1 MPDDATPPAA
11 PQPEVPR
18 SEPLPAESASG
29 QSFNI
34 GEEFGTAKRNLPPPK
49 VLVIGLV
56 LVLVIAL
63 IVVFGA
69 SRPKGTA
76 SIDDVTAVEIP
87 NQNSVLVAINI
98 TVHNAS
104 DKAMWIH
111 SMKASVK
118 TDSGELSDDA
128 AAPVDFDRYF
138 QAFPALKEHAIAP
151 LTVETKI
158 PAGAETKGTV
168 IVSFP
173 VTLAAFNARKSL
185 TVTIQP
191 YDQRA
196 LQITK

>member
-1 MPDDATPPAA
+1 MPDDATSPTPNPPI
-11 PQPEVPR
+11 PEAVVPA
-18 SEPLPAESASG
+18 STSG

-49 VLVIGLV
+49 VLAIGLV
-56 LVLVIAL
+56 LVLVVAL

-69 SRPKGTA
+69 SRAKGTA

-87 NQNSVLVAINI
+87 NQNAVLVAINV

-111 SMKASVK
+111 NMKASAK
-118 TDSGELSDDA
+118 TDSAEPSDDA
-128 AAPVDFDRYF
+128 AAPVDFERYF

-158 PAGAETKGTV
+158 PPGAETKGTV

>member
-1 MPDDATPPAA
+1 MPDDPTPPAA
-11 PQPEVPR
+11 IQPEVPCP
-18 SEPLPAESASG
+18 EPVRAEPASG

-34 GEEFGTAKRNLPPPK
+34 GEEFGTAKRNLPPAK

-56 LVLVIAL
+56 LVLVVAL

-69 SRPKGTA
+69 SRPKGSA

-87 NQNSVLVAINI
+87 NQNSVLVAINV

-111 SMKASVK
+111 NMKATAK
-118 TDSGELSDDA
+118 TDSGEPSDDA

-158 PAGAETKGTV
+158 PPGAETKGTV

-173 VTLAAFNARKSL
+173 ITLAAFNARKSL